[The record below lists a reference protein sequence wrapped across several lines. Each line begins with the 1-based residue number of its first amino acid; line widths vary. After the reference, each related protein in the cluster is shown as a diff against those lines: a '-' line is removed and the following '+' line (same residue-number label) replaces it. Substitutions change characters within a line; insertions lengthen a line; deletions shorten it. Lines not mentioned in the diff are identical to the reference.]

1 MGLTIKCPEGATP
14 LDPNDAEG
22 LIPTHITTISQ
33 LNEWEFLNVSKGE
46 DWAFRTPRREVLTAS
61 FVETLHE
68 KMFGDTWR
76 WAGTIRRR
84 ETAPVGVA
92 PEHIRTELHNLL
104 ADVRVQMTDRSWSIQ
119 EIAAR
124 FHHRMVSIHP
134 FPNGNGRFSRTI
146 TDILLWQ
153 NGAERFSWGADL
165 IHDGNPRQSY
175 ISALRAADQG
185 EYRPLFALLGVQDTN
200 AS

>member
-1 MGLTIKCPEGATP
+1 MGLKLEYPEGATP
-14 LDPNDAEG
+14 LDPDYAEG
-22 LIPTHITTISQ
+22 LIPTHITTVGQ

-46 DWAFRTPRREVLTAS
+46 EWAFRTPRREVLAAS

-76 WAGTIRRR
+76 WAGRIRTR

-92 PEHIRTELHNLL
+92 PEHIRPELHNLL
-104 ADVRVQMTDRSWSIQ
+104 ADVQAQIDYRSWSIQ

-124 FHHRMVSIHP
+124 FHHRMVFIHP

-153 NGAERFSWGADL
+153 NGTERFSWGADL
-165 IHDGNPRQSY
+165 IHDGNARQTY

-185 EYRPLFALLGVQDTN
+185 DYRPLFALLEV
-200 AS
+200 A